1 MIRVNRALLGVS
13 ITAMAIA
20 GQAHAQT
27 VTTPTDAPAPT
38 IATPTGAPAQEVAP
52 AAAAQ
57 QSQDTADIVVTANKR
72 EQRLND
78 VGITVAVVSGDALQR
93 QQINSLAD
101 LANTVP
107 SLSFTNSANGTPVYT
122 LRGVGF
128 YETSLGAYP
137 TVSTYVDEA
146 PLPFPVLSSHSAFDL
161 ERVEV
166 LKGPQG
172 TLFGQNATGGA
183 INYIAAKP
191 TSTLHAGGSV
201 SYGRFNEVIGDAFIS
216 GPISSTINARLAG
229 RIERADGWQVS
240 NSRPGDRN
248 GKVRN
253 YMGRLLVD
261 FEPTDRLRFSLNL
274 NGWKDKG
281 ETQAPQYVAYQYQAP
296 AFVTPQLVNSVFSP
310 ETPRAA
316 DWTPG
321 IPRRDNRM
329 GQAALRTELDI
340 TDSITLTSLT
350 SYVDYK
356 QRQGN
361 EGDGLPI
368 QTLDLPRDDGRIK
381 SFNQEVRISNAASS
395 SFRWVVGG
403 NYERSKV
410 FQVQDLT
417 FPDVSVRG
425 LYGTFG
431 YPFSSLSYYNDQK
444 MRNYAGFANGELDIG
459 KLTLK
464 AGGRY
469 TKSRTDANACNYD
482 PSGNPRNTGPLFF
495 DVLLGGQ
502 FGRYNGQCYQ
512 INNLPTAVGGVNPG
526 APGAFVS
533 TLKQDNF
540 SWRVGVDY
548 KPTSDILLYANVA
561 KGYKT
566 GGFPVLS
573 ASLFSQYLPVT
584 QESVQ
589 SYEAGFKATLLD
601 RTLQFNAAAFY
612 YDYTDKQLKS
622 KFVDPNFGILD
633 ILQNIPKSSVKG
645 FEIEMNIRPTR
656 GFVINNTL
664 TYLDATIK
672 RFSGIN
678 AAGVAANF
686 AGASVPYTPKFQVGT
701 NFDYDFPLTSTLKG
715 FVGSSLNFRSKTVAT
730 IGGEINPPAAFP
742 QTKTIFG
749 ITSYTLVDLR
759 AGIASPNDRWRVSV
773 WGKNVFNEYYWN
785 NVVAAFDTIGRYAG
799 KPATYGVSVSFRY

>member
-1 MIRVNRALLGVS
+1 MSLVKHALLGASLTTMV
-13 ITAMAIA
+13 IA
-20 GQAHAQT
+20 NQAYAQT
-27 VTTPTDAPAPT
+27 AAPPA
-38 IATPTGAPAQEVAP
+38 GAAV
-52 AAAAQ
+52 
-57 QSQDTADIVVTANKR
+57 ADIVVTANKR

-78 VGITVAVVSGDALQR
+78 VGITVAVLSGNALQR

-101 LANTVP
+101 LANATP

-146 PLPFPVLSSHSAFDL
+146 PLPFPVLSSHSAYDL

-191 TSTLHAGGSV
+191 TSELHAGANV
-201 SYGRFNEVIGDAFIS
+201 SYGRFNEVVADTFIS
-216 GPISSTINARLAG
+216 GPISSTLKARLAG
-229 RIERADGWQVS
+229 RVERADGWQVS

-253 YMGRLLVD
+253 YMGRLLID
-261 FEPTDRLRFSLNL
+261 FQPTDRLRFGLNV

-281 ETQAPQYVAYQYQAP
+281 ETQAPQYIAYQYQAP
-296 AFVTPQLVNSVFSP
+296 AFVTPALVNSQFSP
-310 ETPRAA
+310 EKPRAA

-321 IPRRDNRM
+321 VPRRDNRM
-329 GQAALRTELDI
+329 GQISLRSELDLTDDI
-340 TDSITLTSLT
+340 TVTSLT

-368 QTLDLPRDDGRIK
+368 RTLDLPRDDGRIK
-381 SFNQEVRISNAASS
+381 SFNQELRISNASNS

-444 MRNYAGFANGELDIG
+444 MRNYAGFANAEYDIG
-459 KLTLK
+459 KLTIKL
-464 AGGRY
+464 GGRY

-482 PSGNPRNTGPLFF
+482 PSGDPRNTGPLFF
-495 DVLLGGQ
+495 DVLLGGA
-502 FGRYNGQCYQ
+502 FGPYNGQCYQ
-512 INNLPTAVGGVNPG
+512 INNLPMAVGGVNPG
-526 APGAFVS
+526 SPGAYVS
-533 TLKQDNF
+533 SLKQDNF
-540 SWRVGVDY
+540 SWRVGIDWKASPDVL
-548 KPTSDILLYANVA
+548 IYANVA

-589 SYEAGFKATLLD
+589 SYEGGIKATLLD
-601 RTLQFNAAAFY
+601 RTLQLNASVFY
-612 YDYTDKQLKS
+612 YDYTDKQLRS

-633 ILQNIPKSSVKG
+633 VLQNIPKSEVKG
-645 FEIEMNIRPTR
+645 FELEMSIRPTP
-656 GFVINNTL
+656 GLVVNNTF
-664 TYLDATIK
+664 TYLDASIK

-686 AGASVPYTPKFQVGT
+686 AGASVPYTPKFQIGS
-701 NFDYDFPLTSTLKG
+701 NIDYDFPLTSSLNG
-715 FVGSSLNFRSKTVAT
+715 FIGTSVNFRSNTVAT
-730 IGGEINPPAAFP
+730 IGGEINPPAAAP
-742 QTKTIFG
+742 QSKRIFG
-749 ITSYTLVDLR
+749 VADYTLVDLR
-759 AGIASPNDRWRVSV
+759 AGIAAPDDRWRVTI

-799 KPATYGVSVSFRY
+799 KPATYGVSVAFRY